1 MSILKIKKDIFKIII
16 NILAILGTILLIAFM
31 IYGIKERIFIS
42 PDKLQIFLKKIGIFG
57 PIIFIFLQIV
67 QVVIPIIPG
76 GISTAVGVLVFGPV
90 LGFIYNYSSIVVGS
104 IIVFL
109 ISKKYGMCVIKKLF
123 KKEKI
128 DKYIGW
134 LDKGTTFEK
143 LFAFAIFMP
152 MAPDDFLCYLAG
164 ITKMKLKRF
173 TAIIV
178 LCKPAS
184 ILAYSIGL
192 SYIMEIIIKLFD

>member
-16 NILAILGTILLIAFM
+16 NILAILSTILFIAFI
-31 IYGIKERIFIS
+31 IYGIKERIFTS

-173 TAIIV
+173 TVIIV

-192 SYIMEIIIKLFD
+192 SYIMEFIIKLFD

>member
-1 MSILKIKKDIFKIII
+1 MTRIKKDIFKLII
-16 NILAILGTILLIAFM
+16 NMLTVLGTILLIGFM
-31 IYGIKERIFIS
+31 IYGIKEGIFTS
-42 PDKLQIFLKKIGIFG
+42 PDKLQIFLSKIGIFG
-57 PIIFIFLQIV
+57 PIIFIIIQIV

-76 GISTAVGVLVFGPV
+76 GISTAVGVLVFDPV
-90 LGFIYNYSSIVVGS
+90 FGFIYNYSSIVVGS

-109 ISKKYGMCVIKKLF
+109 ISKKYGMGVIRKLF
-123 KKEKI
+123 KKETI

-164 ITKMKLKRF
+164 ITKMTLKKF
-173 TAIIV
+173 TLII
-178 LCKPAS
+178 LICKPAS
-184 ILAYSIGL
+184 ILAYSLGL
-192 SYIMEIIIKLFD
+192 SYIMEIVIKLFN